1 MLEAGVRYLTIH
13 ADCTF
18 SNNTEYDILYG
29 DSEKEDD
36 DEYFMRFH
44 DNEYLGTSAS
54 IDSKPFDL
62 GNEETGYVANKLEN
76 LQ

>member
-1 MLEAGVRYLTIH
+1 MRYLTIH

-18 SNNTEYDILYG
+18 SNNTEDDILYG
-29 DSEKEDD
+29 DSEVEDD

-44 DNEYLGTSAS
+44 HNEYLGTSTS

-62 GNEETGYVANKLEN
+62 VGPGTGYVANKLED